1 MSRSIS
7 SCWTKGLLAGALVAG
22 TACTGVI
29 GSQDNGPNATTRGG
43 TGTTGSGSGSG
54 GGGGAGGASGGA
66 GGASGGTGGAG
77 GGLNCTAPSPGPS
90 YARRLNRFE
99 YNNTVRDLLGDR
111 TAPANDFPSE
121 ERRNGFDNNA
131 VALQI
136 SPTLVEQYMNAAEK
150 LAATALA
157 NVPSIVPCDP
167 VKDGEDACGRTFIT
181 AFGAKAFRHPLTAA
195 ESARL
200 WAAFDAGRKLTD
212 FKTGIQV
219 VIETALQ
226 SPEFLYR
233 VEFGAPP
240 QGGQTV
246 VKPTSFEMASR
257 LSYLLWQSMP
267 DDELRAAAQQDK
279 LVTNDAIFA
288 QVDRMLKDPKA
299 RAVVAHFNELW
310 FHLDEY
316 DTIDKDVSVFPSFTP
331 DIATLMA
338 EETHRFLDHVIWD
351 GAGNVGAI
359 LTAPYTFVN
368 AKLAS
373 YYGVSGVVG
382 DAFVRVDLDPTQ
394 RSGLLTQGGL
404 LSALAKSNQT
414 APVHRGKF
422 VREQLLCDELP
433 PPPPD
438 IIIKPPELSA
448 TLSTRERFAQHAA
461 SAACSG
467 CHQLMDPIG
476 LTFENYDGAGKY
488 RTMENNKVI
497 DVSGEIAQSDV
508 PGSFQGVTGLAQ
520 KLSASQ
526 KVKSCMA
533 RSWFRYA
540 YGRAETNADA
550 CALADVEK
558 KFQESGYKITSLVVA
573 LAQTD
578 AFLYRPYIPAGGA
591 Q

>member
-1 MSRSIS
+1 MSRSVLS
-7 SCWTKGLLAGALVAG
+7 HWTKGLLAGAMVAGAACSGVIGDQAHGANSKPGAG
-22 TACTGVI
+22 TAGA
-29 GSQDNGPNATTRGG
+29 GGAT
-43 TGTTGSGSGSG
+43 G
-54 GGGGAGGASGGA
+54 GGGPAGGAGGAGG
-66 GGASGGTGGAG
+66 S
-77 GGLNCTAPSPGPS
+77 LSCTAPSPGPS

-99 YNNTVRDLLGDR
+99 YNNTVRDLLGDQ

-131 VALQI
+131 LALQV
-136 SPTLVEQYMNAAEK
+136 SPNLVEQYMNAAEK
-150 LAATALA
+150 LAATAIA
-157 NVPSIVPCDP
+157 NLSSLLPCDP
-167 VKDGEDACGRTFIT
+167 VKDGEDACAQSFIS
-181 AFGAKAFRHPLTAA
+181 AFGAKAFRHPLRSA
-195 ESARL
+195 ETARL
-200 WAAFDAGRKLTD
+200 WSAFDAGRKLTD

-219 VIETALQ
+219 VIETTLQ

-233 VEFGAPP
+233 VEFGSAP

-267 DDELRAAAQQDK
+267 DDELRAAAQQDM
-279 LVTNDAIFA
+279 LTTSAAIA
-288 QVDRMLKDPKA
+288 LQVDRMVKDPKA
-299 RAVVAHFNELW
+299 RAVVAHFNDLW

-316 DTIDKDVSVFPSFTP
+316 DALEKDTGIFPAFTP
-331 DIATLMA
+331 DIVPLME

-351 GAGNVGAI
+351 GAGDVGTI
-359 LTAPYTFVN
+359 LTAPYTFMN

-382 DAFVRVDLDPTQ
+382 DAFVRVNLDATQ
-394 RSGLLTQGGL
+394 RAGLLTQGGL
-404 LSALAKSNQT
+404 LSVLAKSNQT

-438 IIIKPPELSA
+438 IIIKPPDLSP
-448 TLSTRERFAQHAA
+448 TLSTRERFAAH
-461 SAACSG
+461 STNVSCSG
-467 CHQLMDPIG
+467 CHELMDPIG
-476 LTFENYDGAGKY
+476 LTFENYDGAGRY
-488 RTMENNKVI
+488 RTLENGRAI
-497 DVSGEIAQSDV
+497 DVSGEVARSDV
-508 PGSFQGVTGLAQ
+508 PGAFQGVTGLAQ

-526 KVKSCMA
+526 KVKSCIA

-540 YGRAETNADA
+540 YGRGETDADA
-550 CALADVEK
+550 CTLAAVEK

-573 LAQTD
+573 VAQTD